1 MTPDERE
8 YLWQDLETAVR
19 DLRAAIRD
27 GADTAD
33 ALEAIDD
40 TIAALRRGA
49 DDPHTK

>member
-8 YLWQDLETAVR
+8 YLWQDLETALAL
-19 DLRAAIRD
+19 LRAAIRD

-40 TIAALRRGA
+40 TIAALRKGER
-49 DDPHTK
+49 